1 MPVDVSTARRLA
13 KGQAAQI
20 ASLTPQ
26 VMPWQPVGLS
36 SPVVLEVG
44 EDDKRLVARLSGDT
58 HLLLE
63 IGDPELDLVLRFRA
77 HALMQALE
85 TRALTGIIDLT
96 PGIRSLQI
104 HYQPETLSLE
114 ALLETVAG
122 LWQDVCGQASLDVPS
137 RVVWLPLSGTIR
149 RARRPSTNT

>member
-1 MPVDVSTARRLA
+1 
-13 KGQAAQI
+13 
-20 ASLTPQ
+20 PQ

-96 PGIRSLQI
+96 PGIRSLQV

-137 RVVWLPLSGTIR
+137 RVVW
-149 RARRPSTNT
+149 

>member
-1 MPVDVSTARRLA
+1 GQLKAGDKVRFMPVDVSTARRLA
-13 KGQAAQI
+13 QGQAAQI

-44 EDDKRLVARLSGDT
+44 EEDKRLVARLSGDT

-63 IGDPELDLVLRFRA
+63 IGEPELDLVLRFRA

-85 TRALTGIIDLT
+85 TRALRGIIDLT
-96 PGIRSLQI
+96 PG
-104 HYQPETLSLE
+104 
-114 ALLETVAG
+114 
-122 LWQDVCGQASLDVPS
+122 
-137 RVVWLPLSGTIR
+137 
-149 RARRPSTNT
+149 